1 MAEAPRTCPLCR
13 VTIDPSLGPLQEVRF
28 SNGPGGTRTKLW
40 ARVCQFVQDRG
51 GCINADAGQR
61 QAPAPSDYYGEAPAI
76 TLPSGPFP
84 PTQG

>member
-13 VTIDPSLGPLQEVRF
+13 VIIDPNLGPLQEVRF

-51 GCINADAGQR
+51 GCINSR
-61 QAPAPSDYYGEAPAI
+61 PLSTSEPAHQS
-76 TLPSGPFP
+76 
-84 PTQG
+84 